1 MKKFQW
7 IYFAVLALGLLT
19 CGGCSSTEVIDD
31 EPETPSQSKIRVTIS
46 TNDYTRAD
54 VTNESTISSLYL
66 AFYEGDTFKGIVKA
80 TGSDKAYTCDVPLG
94 VKPDGVIAFANIS
107 EEQANAINGDNI
119 FTTTITNLADAS
131 SNMVMSSSRYF
142 DAEGNDM
149 VKTPISAANLIENGD
164 PVAINLDRV
173 AAKVTVT
180 NTNNTYYF
188 DAKDAFGNDI
198 KLELKDI
205 KWKMTGTEKKSFL
218 LKNLGNKNSMENELT
233 GWDQWNDATAKKSHW
248 AHSFTWKDNDS
259 EGNYPD
265 GIITKDSYD
274 LDYVTIENPNSIGN
288 LQYCHETTRPKDVY
302 NVNNALAS
310 ILLIGQVAKKDYTP
324 STFYINRTSDGVYY
338 YPANGFNNI
347 LINKQR
353 TLYYSNSKVTDSNA
367 FEVKH
372 PDWATDIPENYVTL
386 QLSSKIISQ
395 NQLNMYSNSAG
406 KLWDGANAANDI
418 NKLLAIDCGYY
429 EMFQDGQCYFIV
441 PIQHMAFK
449 DEETAKTITGSY
461 GLVRNHHYNIT
472 IKSIS
477 GLGNGVISTTSSGN
491 PFIPLSYTYSGETE
505 KQYKVNATVNIN
517 NWSEV
522 NQEINIPK

>member
-19 CGGCSSTEVIDD
+19 CGGCSSTEVIDN

-119 FTTTITNLADAS
+119 FNTTITDLADAS

-173 AAKVTVT
+173 AAKVSVINSISSPT
-180 NTNNTYYF
+180 
-188 DAKDAFGNDI
+188 KI
-198 KLELKDI
+198 KLTRGDGNGDASLTLKDL
-205 KWKMTGTEKKSFL
+205 KWGLTGTEKESYL
-218 LKNLGNKNSMENELT
+218 IKNLGGVDISNLNSELAGWSNWNEFS
-233 GWDQWNDATAKKSHW
+233 KKVSHW
-248 AHSFTWKDNDS
+248 AHSKSWDDNV
-259 EGNYPD
+259 YPD
-265 GIITKDSYD
+265 GTTQGGTYKLYYSSINDINSSIS
-274 LDYVTIENPNSIGN
+274 TI
-288 LQYCHETTRPKDVY
+288 YCHETTKSKDAY
-302 NVNNALAS
+302 TINNALAS
-310 ILLIGQVAKKDYTP
+310 MIIVGQYDISELASGTTFFVDKNNNFYTEDQYMTAMFKVQDILFPQGSKPNYKDHHSYFKLSHP
-324 STFYINRTSDGVYY
+324 KGY
-338 YPANGFNNI
+338 NN
-347 LINKQR
+347 LP
-353 TLYYSNSKVTDSNA
+353 L
-367 FEVKH
+367 
-372 PDWATDIPENYVTL
+372 NYVTL
-386 QLSSKIISQ
+386 QMNPDVKISTIPKNKEQ
-395 NQLNMYSNSAG
+395 TDYWTEQDRDKINQ
-406 KLWDGANAANDI
+406 I
-418 NKLLAIDCGYY
+418 LAEEC
-429 EMFQDGQCYFIV
+429 EHVQMFEKGQCYFIV
-441 PIQHMAFK
+441 PIQHMAFSN
-449 DEETAKTITGSY
+449 EESAKNVTGSY

-472 IKSIS
+472 INSIS